1 MRVDKMQ
8 FPQLSLKRR
17 YQQWGVFFLLVTL
30 GVNIFIPLCMMCAG
44 MNSMNE
50 IAMSNIGQFS
60 ELILSEDETSSRSLN
75 GSIIK
80 SDNFTVYSEWDKVP
94 SEVKEISKNVVPE
107 KQSEIFYQHVDGS
120 YVDAL
125 SVYYTKDGSPL
136 YILLHYS
143 VTHELQFA
151 PKNMTAILLLV
162 FITFCTSASLAFY
175 MQNKVITPILKI
187 SRAIKEHSWQGEET
201 LTLPKQKYAELKSIV
216 EALENSI
223 FKLNEHQ
230 KGELDFLRFLSHE
243 LRTPVAICQS
253 SFEVI
258 SLQQGSL
265 TGPML
270 SASQATN
277 QMKSTIETLLW
288 LTNKKSAALEME
300 LVNFGDLI
308 SRIIDEHIKIIDCD
322 ITVSFERDDTCF
334 YLMREPLNII
344 INNLIRNSLEHGGQ
358 GVSIIQKGCVI
369 EIINPVSEN
378 CYAGFGLGLTLVR
391 RLVTQLDWEF
401 STLDKDN
408 KFYAKLNICT

>member
-1 MRVDKMQ
+1 MQ

-17 YQQWGVFFLLVTL
+17 YQQWGIFFLLVTL

-60 ELILSEDETSSRSLN
+60 EIILREGESNLIGADRA
-75 GSIIK
+75 IIK
-80 SDNFTVYSEWDKVP
+80 TDNFTVYYEWSDVP
-94 SEVKEISKNVVPE
+94 SEVKKISKNVVPE

-162 FITFCTSASLAFY
+162 FITFCASASLAFY
-175 MQNKVITPILKI
+175 MQNKVITPIHKI
-187 SRAIKEHSWQGEET
+187 SRAIKEHSWQGDDT

-258 SLQQGSL
+258 SLQQGEL

-270 SASQATN
+270 FASQATN

-300 LVNFGDLI
+300 FVNFGDLI
-308 SRIIDEHIKIIDCD
+308 SRVVSEHVKIIGCD
-322 ITVSFERDDTCF
+322 IIVSLERDDTCL
-334 YLMREPLNII
+334 YLMREPLTII
-344 INNLIRNSLEHGGQ
+344 IGNLIRNSFEHGGQ
-358 GVSIIQKGCVI
+358 AVSIIQKKCVI

-378 CYAGFGLGLTLVR
+378 NYAGFGLGLTLVR
-391 RLVTQLDWEF
+391 RLVTQLGWGF
-401 STLDKDN
+401 STLEKDN
-408 KFYAKLNICT
+408 QFYAKLNICT

>member
-1 MRVDKMQ
+1 MQ

-17 YQQWGVFFLLVTL
+17 YQQWGIFFLLVTL

-50 IAMSNIGQFS
+50 IVMSNIGQFS
-60 ELILSEDETSSRSLN
+60 ELILREGESNSRMVDKT
-75 GSIIK
+75 IIK
-80 SDNFTVYSEWDKVP
+80 TDNFTVYYEWNDVP
-94 SEVKEISKNVVPE
+94 SEVKKISKNVVPE

-143 VTHELQFA
+143 VTHELQIA

-162 FITFCTSASLAFY
+162 FITFCASASLAFY
-175 MQNKVITPILKI
+175 MQNKVITPIHKI
-187 SRAIKEHSWQGEET
+187 SRAIKEHSWQGDDT

-258 SLQQGSL
+258 SLQQGKL

-270 SASQATN
+270 FASQATN

-300 LVNFGDLI
+300 FVNLGDLI
-308 SRIIDEHIKIIDCD
+308 DRVVSEHVEIFGCD
-322 ITVSFERDDTCF
+322 IVVSLERDDTCL
-334 YLMREPLNII
+334 YLIREPLTII
-344 INNLIRNSLEHGGQ
+344 ISNLIRNSFEHGGQ
-358 GVSIIQKGCVI
+358 AVSIIQKNCVI

-378 CYAGFGLGLTLVR
+378 NYAGFGLGLTLVR
-391 RLVTQLDWEF
+391 RLVTQLGWEF
-401 STLDKDN
+401 STLEKDN
-408 KFYAKLNICT
+408 QFYVKLNICT